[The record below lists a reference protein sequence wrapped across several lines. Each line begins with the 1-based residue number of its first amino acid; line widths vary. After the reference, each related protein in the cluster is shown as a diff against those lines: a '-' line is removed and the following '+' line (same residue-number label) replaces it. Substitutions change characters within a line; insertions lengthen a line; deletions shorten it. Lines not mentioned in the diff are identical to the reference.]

1 VYWSEQIPKSN
12 PRPFGEAL
20 GEEFRISG
28 MQFETWD
35 QTPVGAVHFAK
46 HPAFTTTTRDLSKT
60 AKVVL

>member
-1 VYWSEQIPKSN
+1 
-12 PRPFGEAL
+12 
-20 GEEFRISG
+20 